1 MTTLKKPLLALIF
14 CIPLAACGS
23 SWEDRALSGGG
34 IGAGAPGVQVHREQA
49 RMIQIHRGHAGQ
61 HSSSFIGCCA
71 TRRTCW
77 HSS

>member
-34 IGAGAPGVQVHREQA
+34 IGAGAGAVGAAAVLGGA
-49 RMIQIHRGHAGQ
+49 AGAA
-61 HSSSFIGCCA
+61 IGGL
-71 TRRTCW
+71 TDEDDIDLDN
-77 HSS
+77 